1 MPRKP
6 IVILTFISLSAL
18 SVMLVSTTGHT
29 VYSQQPTSTLGL
41 PTSTPEGTPA
51 GTNRLAARTIEMDS
65 MVEGE
70 LDVAQWDI
78 WEFEAEE
85 GLVVTITLNSVRFD
99 PFLEL
104 YMAGDDQVPIAVDDD
119 GGRRRNAQLRQITLP
134 EDGTYRIFAR
144 SFDDQGE
151 GAYQLHLDSFSD
163 LGTSPDM
170 AHLTSYSA
178 IETGTLENFEAVY
191 SFEAESGD
199 VVTAAVSSPDFDT
212 YLMLTDST
220 GEAIAENDDNELGEK
235 NSAITNEP
243 IAVTDTY
250 YLFVTPFDFE
260 GGGDYSLAIYE
271 TSQPTEVPGGSI
283 ELSEIGHGILTPNS
297 FADWIFEG
305 EEDQVVSLTAV
316 TDVPEARLNL
326 MLELYGPDGTLLEAD
341 TDSGLLLNP
350 AMTDFRLPEDGEY
363 RIRVMEQLP
372 LIGGAYRVSIAPGR
386 VYFGPG
392 GSPAKLIA
400 LSDDSV
406 RTPVTMLD
414 AEEPFDLWLLINAE
428 DDDELTITL
437 ETSGGEASL
446 DDFTIRLA
454 DTNWNFVGVTDNGTL
469 TVDELPDSDAYL
481 ILVQYTGL
489 GMLDYQL
496 TITQ

>member
-1 MPRKP
+1 MPRTS
-6 IVILTFISLSAL
+6 IVFLTVISLSIL
-18 SVMLVSTTGHT
+18 SLMLVSTTEHT
-29 VYSQQPTSTLGL
+29 VYSQQPTSTLAL
-41 PTSTPEGTPA
+41 PTGTPEGTPA
-51 GTNRLAARTIEMDS
+51 GSNGLAVQTIEMDS

-104 YMAGDDQVPIAVDDD
+104 YKAGNDQVPIAVDDD

-134 EDGTYRIFAR
+134 ADGTYRIFAR
-144 SFDDQGE
+144 SFDDEGE
-151 GAYQLHLDSFSD
+151 GAYQLLLDSFSD
-163 LGTSPDM
+163 LGTAPDM
-170 AHLTSYSA
+170 AHVTSYSA
-178 IETGTLENFEAVY
+178 TESGTLENFEAVY

-199 VVTAAVSSPDFDT
+199 VVTAAVSSLDFDT

-220 GEAIAENDDNELGEK
+220 GEVIAENDDNELGEK
-235 NSAITNEP
+235 NSAITNVP
-243 IAVTDTY
+243 IPVTDTY

-260 GGGDYSLAIYE
+260 GSGEYSLAIYE
-271 TSQPTEVPGGSI
+271 TSQLTEAPGGSI
-283 ELSEIGHGILTPNS
+283 GLSEIGHGVLTPNS
-297 FADWIFEG
+297 FGDWVFEG

-363 RIRVMEQLP
+363 RIRVLEQLP
-372 LIGGAYRVSIAPGR
+372 LIGGAYRVSVAPGR

-392 GSPAKLIA
+392 GSPARLIA
-400 LSDDSV
+400 LNDESV
-406 RTPVTMLD
+406 RTPVTMLNAD
-414 AEEPFDLWLLINAE
+414 EPFDLWLLINA
-428 DDDELTITL
+428 DDEPLTIML

-454 DTNWNFVGVTDNGTL
+454 DTNWNFAGVTDNGTL

-489 GMLDYQL
+489 GTLDYQL